1 MKLLSLPVCP
11 HCGLVYTYSETAHI
25 KSGPRMCIHCKKKFR
40 VEKRTGTAVMIS
52 AVIIISVIFNLI
64 VLYTSKGM
72 SFPGFMMLTAADAA
86 AAAAGVLMLPLTVR
100 FIKEKPSKAEK
111 RETRRQ
117 RSVNNGGKK

>member
-1 MKLLSLPVCP
+1 
-11 HCGLVYTYSETAHI
+11 
-25 KSGPRMCIHCKKKFR
+25 
-40 VEKRTGTAVMIS
+40 MIS